1 MVYSGNVIYF
11 VADKLL
17 TLLIKDMEHIDRDA
31 VSTTYKISG
40 PSQKRRTDCDP
51 KKL

>member
-1 MVYSGNVIYF
+1 MVYSGNVIHF
-11 VADKLL
+11 FAAKLL

-31 VSTTYKISG
+31 VSTTHKISG
-40 PSQKRRTDCDP
+40 PSQKRRTDCGP